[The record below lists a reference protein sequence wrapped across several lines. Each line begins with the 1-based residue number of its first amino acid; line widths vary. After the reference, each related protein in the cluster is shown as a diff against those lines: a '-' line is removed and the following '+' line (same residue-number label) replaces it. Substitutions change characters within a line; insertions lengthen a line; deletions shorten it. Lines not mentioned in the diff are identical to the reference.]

1 MYQTPM
7 IEEVLPNLFRIE
19 VPLPGSPLKS
29 LNSYVIRGSDR
40 NLVIDT
46 GLNRKEC
53 LRVMQTGLQELG
65 VDLEMTDF
73 FITHL
78 HADHLG
84 LVPKL
89 VRDTSKIYFN
99 QPDAE
104 IIEAWSGWQS
114 MIDYAG
120 MNGFPE
126 NELRVALHGHP
137 GYKYSPE
144 WIPELSILKDG
155 DTISIGDYLFKCVET
170 PGHTRGHT
178 CLYEP
183 ATKSLVSGD
192 HILNDIT
199 PNIQCWSDQ
208 GNPLKSY
215 LASLDKV
222 YELKVDLV
230 LPGHRHPFRNHKER
244 IQELKRHHQKRAGE
258 IVLILSKAP
267 KNAFQ
272 VASEMSWDISSESW
286 EQFPAAQKWF
296 ATGEA
301 IAHLRYLEERGV
313 VVREPEEKM
322 ITFSLTGQFEGESK
336 D

>member
-1 MYQTPM
+1 M
-7 IEEVLPNLFRIE
+7 IEEALPNLFRIE

-29 LNSYVIRGSDR
+29 LNSYVIRGSER

-53 LRVMQTGLQELG
+53 LRAMQAGLQELG

-78 HADHLG
+78 HADHFG
-84 LVPKL
+84 LVSKL
-89 VRDTSKIYFN
+89 VRDTSKVYFN
-99 QPDAE
+99 QREAE
-104 IIEAWSGWQS
+104 IIKAWSGWQS
-114 MIDYAG
+114 MIDYAS

-126 NELRVALHGHP
+126 NELLVALHSHP

-144 WIPELSILKDG
+144 WIPELGILKDG
-155 DTISIGDYLFKCVET
+155 DTIGIGAYLFQCIET

-183 ATKSLVSGD
+183 ATKTLVSGD

-208 GNPLKSY
+208 ENPLKSY

-222 YELKVDLV
+222 YELKVNLV
-230 LPGHRHPFRNHKER
+230 LPGHRQVFRNHRER
-244 IQELKRHHQKRAGE
+244 IQELKRHHQKRASE
-258 IVLILSKAP
+258 IVLILSEAP

-272 VASEMSWDISSESW
+272 VASEMTWDISSESW

-301 IAHLRYLEERGV
+301 IAHLRYLEERGM

-322 ITFSLTGQFEGESK
+322 ITFSLTAQFEGKSE
-336 D
+336 DC